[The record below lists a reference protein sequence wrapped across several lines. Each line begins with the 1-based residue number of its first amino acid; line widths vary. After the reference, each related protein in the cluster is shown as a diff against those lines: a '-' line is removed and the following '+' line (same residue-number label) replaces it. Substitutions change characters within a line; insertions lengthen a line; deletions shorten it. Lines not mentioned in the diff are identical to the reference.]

1 VDGVQLP
8 MGTDEART
16 HLEGEWGPWQ
26 ARTTAQVLD
35 HVAHQHPDRP
45 FILTDDRV
53 LTYEEAAAH
62 SIRLA
67 AGLRAAGVRSGDH
80 VAVIMANFAETILLK
95 FAVARLGAVSVSVNF
110 LLRGDDL
117 RYVLRQSRSKLL
129 ITMDRFRGLD
139 YLGELDALAPGW
151 DTAPC
156 QELPDL
162 ERVFVFATGEG
173 AHRPG
178 SSSLDDLIGLGAD
191 ISDAQVLKQTAQVDP
206 ESMSDLL
213 YTSGTTGRSKG
224 VMLHHDAVVRTAYSS
239 AYTRAL
245 WDGYRILH
253 ALPIYHVFGYVEAT
267 IGVLFVGGSVVP
279 HTVFD
284 AHATLSAV
292 ERHEPDE
299 IMCVP
304 AMTVALLEQVT
315 ENDYDLSSLSTVFSS
330 GAAHP
335 PEMWTQMIERFGIRR
350 LFTAYGQTE
359 TTASTMCTHAGDS
372 LERLRGTNGAT
383 KPAGVA
389 GDPALGGALAVYKAV
404 DPLTGEELPR
414 GEVGELLARGPIMTR
429 GYFDKPAET
438 TALFTADG
446 WLRTGDLGRIDAD
459 GYLALTGRQKESYRF
474 GGELVQPG
482 DVERVLL
489 EHPGVAEAHVMGVP
503 HPRFGE
509 VGCACVVLTA
519 GQTLD
524 EAELIDFCRE
534 RLARFKVPARVLFMR
549 TEDFPRTVTGKVQK
563 FRMAERISALVE
575 S

>member
-1 VDGVQLP
+1 MPVE
-8 MGTDEART
+8 TDEARE
-16 HLEGEWGPWQ
+16 HLEHEWDPWQ

-35 HVAHQHPDRP
+35 HVAERFPDRP
-45 FILTDDRV
+45 FIITDDWI
-53 LTYEEAAAH
+53 LTYAEAAARTV
-62 SIRLA
+62 RLA
-67 AGLRAAGVRSGDH
+67 AGLQAAGVRSGDH

-129 ITMDRFRGLD
+129 ITMDHFRGLD

-151 DTAPC
+151 DVPAC

-162 ERVFVFATGEG
+162 ERVFVFPTGEG
-173 AHRPG
+173 ARPG
-178 SSSLDDLIGLGAD
+178 PASLDDLIELGAD
-191 ISDAQVLKQTAQVDP
+191 VSDEQVLELTARVDP
-206 ESMSDLL
+206 ESTSDLL

-224 VMLHHDAVVRTAYSS
+224 VILHHDAVVRTAYSS

-267 IGVLFVGGSVVP
+267 VGVLFVGGSVVP
-279 HTVFD
+279 QTVFD
-284 AHATLSAV
+284 AHGMLAAA
-292 ERHEPDE
+292 ERHQSDE

-304 AMTVALLEQVT
+304 AMTLALLQQVT
-315 ENDYDLSSLSTVFSS
+315 EKEYDLSPLSTVFSS
-330 GAAHP
+330 GAAHA
-335 PEMWTQMIERFGIRR
+335 PEMWTQMIELFGVSR

-359 TTASTMCTHAGDS
+359 TTASTMCTHPLDP
-372 LERLRGTNGAT
+372 LDRLRGTNGTT
-383 KPAGVA
+383 KPAGAA
-389 GDPALGGALAVYKAV
+389 GDPALGGTLAIYKAV
-404 DPLTGEELPR
+404 DPLTGEEVPR

-429 GYFDKPAET
+429 GYFDKPDET
-438 TALFTADG
+438 AALFTDDG

-489 EHPGVAEAHVMGVP
+489 EHPGVAEAYVMGVP

-509 VGCACVVLTA
+509 VGCACVVPAA
-519 GQTLD
+519 GHTLD
-524 EAELIDFCRE
+524 EAELIEFCRD

-549 TEDFPRTVTGKVQK
+549 SEDFPRTVTGKVQK
-563 FRMAERISALVE
+563 FRMAERVAAVVE
-575 S
+575 G